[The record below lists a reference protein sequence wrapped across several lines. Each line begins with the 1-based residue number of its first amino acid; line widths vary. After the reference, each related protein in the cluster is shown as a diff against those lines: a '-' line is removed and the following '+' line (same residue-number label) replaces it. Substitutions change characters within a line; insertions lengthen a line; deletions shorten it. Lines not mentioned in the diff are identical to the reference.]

1 MADGSISKYRSAL
14 GTRDLRTLIIAF
26 IVDGGASWSYSVV
39 LVAYVYARTHSA
51 TWITATLTVG
61 WVTGML
67 CGTYAGV
74 LADRY
79 DRRRV
84 LIVSATAAMVV
95 ALVLAA
101 LVEWNA
107 PLVTILIAAAVQR
120 ASATPV
126 RPASGALIP
135 EVTDESD
142 LIAANS
148 IFALLES
155 LIVVIGP
162 GIGALLLLSGRPVFG
177 VLLNAASYLVSA
189 LLYLRLQV
197 RSRGDAEPGGNL
209 VDQWTA
215 GVRALAQHRTA
226 FVLTVF
232 LLLDSGAVNAANALM
247 PALAQHLHGGRTG
260 YSLLIG
266 ANALGGVF
274 IAALANK
281 LAASPRVTAIIMLSI
296 VVECLPLWL
305 CVYVGHVPPAIVLQV
320 VSGAGMVVVD
330 VIAFTALQRDLPRE
344 VLGRVLGSVD
354 VLLLATSIVSAFV
367 GSQLLV
373 HAGIG
378 WALGL
383 IGIGFPALCL
393 LGLPSLR
400 RLDAHQADEV
410 AALQVRVGLLD
421 ALDLFTGAPQALLER
436 LATAAS
442 AETVAAGAVLI
453 RQGDD
458 ADALWVLTEG
468 RLSVSAV
475 DDRGATIELPPVVA
489 PGYVGELGLLHHRP
503 RTATVVTATECALL
517 KIPGPEFQDALEQA
531 TPSSVMLGRAGA
543 RLARTSG
550 PTPF

>member
-1 MADGSISKYRSAL
+1 
-14 GTRDLRTLIIAF
+14 
-26 IVDGGASWSYSVV
+26 
-39 LVAYVYARTHSA
+39 
-51 TWITATLTVG
+51 
-61 WVTGML
+61 
-67 CGTYAGV
+67 
-74 LADRY
+74 
-79 DRRRV
+79 
-84 LIVSATAAMVV
+84 
-95 ALVLAA
+95 
-101 LVEWNA
+101 
-107 PLVTILIAAAVQR
+107 
-120 ASATPV
+120 
-126 RPASGALIP
+126 
-135 EVTDESD
+135 
-142 LIAANS
+142 
-148 IFALLES
+148 
-155 LIVVIGP
+155 
-162 GIGALLLLSGRPVFG
+162 
-177 VLLNAASYLVSA
+177 
-189 LLYLRLQV
+189 
-197 RSRGDAEPGGNL
+197 
-209 VDQWTA
+209 
-215 GVRALAQHRTA
+215 VRALAQHRTA